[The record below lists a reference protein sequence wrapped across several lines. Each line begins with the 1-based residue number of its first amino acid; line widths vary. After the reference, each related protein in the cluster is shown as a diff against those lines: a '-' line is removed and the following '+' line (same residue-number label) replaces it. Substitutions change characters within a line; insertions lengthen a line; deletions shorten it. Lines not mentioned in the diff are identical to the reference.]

1 MVRGPE
7 ARPRSV
13 PGLAWVRRGASVGTW
28 AVSCVMEGDLE
39 IREVERAFA

>member
-7 ARPRSV
+7 ARPRLSRAWPGSDAV
-13 PGLAWVRRGASVGTW
+13 PRLVAW
-28 AVSCVMEGDLE
+28 AVSCVVEGDLE